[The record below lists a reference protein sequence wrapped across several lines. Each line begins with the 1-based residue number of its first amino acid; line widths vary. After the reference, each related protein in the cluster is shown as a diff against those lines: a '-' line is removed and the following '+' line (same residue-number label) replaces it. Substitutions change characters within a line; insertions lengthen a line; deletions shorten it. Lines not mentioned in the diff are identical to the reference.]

1 MFGNA
6 QRDDHMAIRS
16 NDQIPQKWTYLWTAT
31 V

>member
-1 MFGNA
+1 MFENA

-16 NDQIPQKWTYLWTAT
+16 NDQIPQKWEFLLQ